1 MKKTKK
7 KNDLP
12 WVKLEKSLR
21 KDTPSKNGNKNS
33 EISAELFKSYR
44 RKFLKLGET
53 LFWKKQQVGQIL
65 KRNSKNKFQHNRCLE
80 GKKARRL
87 QS

>member
-12 WVKLEKSLR
+12 WVKLEQSLR
-21 KDTPSKNGNKNS
+21 KDTTSKNGNKNS
-33 EISAELFKSYR
+33 EISAELFKSYC

-53 LFWKKQQVGQIL
+53 FSG
-65 KRNSKNKFQHNRCLE
+65 KNNKLGRF
-80 GKKARRL
+80 
-87 QS
+87 